1 MSNKNIAAAH
11 VLCRRL
17 VSPFCQS
24 VPSLP
29 PYIFS
34 SVKIP
39 VACPCQIL
47 NGFSGTKLRQCLTS
61 SCPQSWGKILLPIVW
76 HSACR
81 GWNKIPCFQK
91 LAIHICSVYLQIK
104 ILYIYI
110 RIYPPAPRL
119 RHVQVF
125 IWGWVLSIGWLWSNV
140 CLLPTLPTS
149 TYFHF
154 KRASSS
160 YQVYISGGKQ
170 STHVKP
176 LSWVL
181 IAVLMPAADIPRHV
195 FSVCFRAAD
204 IQIHGIFP
212 RAASTLPVLNFSK
225 MPNLNLEQE

>member
-110 RIYPPAPRL
+110 YVYIRRPLA
-119 RHVQVF
+119 
-125 IWGWVLSIGWLWSNV
+125 WGMYKYSYEAGFCPSAGCDQMCACYLHYLH
-140 CLLPTLPTS
+140 LPTS
-149 TYFHF
+149 T
-154 KRASSS
+154 SSVH
-160 YQVYISGGKQ
+160 QVLTKFTSQVGNSQ
-170 STHVKP
+170 P
-176 LSWVL
+176 MLS
-181 IAVLMPAADIPRHV
+181 P
-195 FSVCFRAAD
+195 
-204 IQIHGIFP
+204 
-212 RAASTLPVLNFSK
+212 
-225 MPNLNLEQE
+225 

>member
-110 RIYPPAPRL
+110 YTYISAGPSPEACTSIHMRLGSVHRLVVIKCVLATYITYIY
-119 RHVQVF
+119 
-125 IWGWVLSIGWLWSNV
+125 
-140 CLLPTLPTS
+140 LLPLQACIKFLPSLHLRWET
-149 TYFHF
+149 
-154 KRASSS
+154 
-160 YQVYISGGKQ
+160 VN
-170 STHVKP
+170 P
-176 LSWVL
+176 
-181 IAVLMPAADIPRHV
+181 
-195 FSVCFRAAD
+195 C
-204 IQIHGIFP
+204 
-212 RAASTLPVLNFSK
+212 
-225 MPNLNLEQE
+225 